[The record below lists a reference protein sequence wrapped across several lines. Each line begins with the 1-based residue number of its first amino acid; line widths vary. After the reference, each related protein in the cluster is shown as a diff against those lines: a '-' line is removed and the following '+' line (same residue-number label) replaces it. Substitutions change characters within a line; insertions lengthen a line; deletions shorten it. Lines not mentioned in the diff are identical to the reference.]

1 MNDGPGAKTISLFD
15 PVAER
20 VRRALGALVVE
31 LSGVKKELPLGAV
44 EISAKVADRI
54 AEVELTQKFRNTF
67 SDHME
72 AVYIFP
78 LAASAVVK
86 SFEMK
91 IGDRTVV
98 GAVKER
104 QEARQEYRAA
114 LEAGK
119 QTAMVEQERDDVFTM
134 QVGNIKPGEEITVVL
149 SYCERLAFFEDG
161 SSEIRLPLVVAP
173 RYIAGTPLDTQQ
185 SGPGVDGDTDKVKD
199 ASRISPPRLLPGA
212 KDNLDLKITVEIEKG
227 LTDNKKFEISNI
239 SSSQHVIDTELSNGN
254 LKVELSQ
261 AEELMNRDFV
271 LKWTIAGETVK
282 PSFITYTDQQG
293 ESYCMLSLFSPKQE
307 KFLGVPRDII
317 FVIDRSGSMEGL
329 KIASAARSCSIL
341 LDTLGPRD
349 RFAILAFDTINEWM
363 HTGALK
369 GESDPRFLNADE
381 AGIEKGKD
389 YLRTVTARGGTEL
402 ENALYESLSSLNSR
416 TNKDAS
422 GILVILTDGEIGDE
436 SGVLKC
442 LQNDLQSSRLF
453 AIGVDSAVNAGLLTR
468 MAALGG
474 GTAALVAPGAK
485 LEKALSQIGREIG
498 VPLVTD
504 LRIESIEGDVI
515 AQTIT
520 PAMFPDLFRGRAVT
534 TFFKMKP
541 AVSGK
546 GKRKIRVSGLRADG
560 KQFVEELSEKQ
571 ISLSALAP
579 LYAKSRIRDLED
591 AFREDRNRDNAKKQ
605 MIELSIQHQILCRFT
620 AYLAIADG
628 EVVNKDGALRTVVQ
642 PVQMPMAWGAAPGS
656 SVGGGFYGSAKAG
669 VGYPLSSSFGAQGAV
684 GAFDELG
691 QDDTFGAWT
700 PPSQA
705 SGLPPAAPP
714 PMPASPQ
721 QNNQWGSPISSRSR
735 EFKTGNLRADSHRE
749 RDAESA
755 QKDKAV
761 VAATRHLLK
770 LFDEIEEKF
779 NSGQLLDWEILDSA
793 RMTCMTILQ
802 MSTYATRA
810 AVLQQF
816 IRKEAIEIIAAIKAD
831 GLTKEHVE
839 TYLKIREALK
849 QCLDDIG
856 SGREP
861 AVTLGAPFWEDSI

>member
-1 MNDGPGAKTISLFD
+1 MNDGPGAKTIPLFD

-31 LSGVKKELPLGAV
+31 LSGAKKELPLGAV
-44 EISAKVADRI
+44 EIFAKVADRI
-54 AEVELTQKFRNTF
+54 AEVQLTQKFRNTF

-78 LAASAVVK
+78 LAASSVVK

-98 GAVKER
+98 GVVKER

-119 QTAMVEQERDDVFTM
+119 QTAMMEQERDDVFTM

-173 RYIAGTPLDTQQ
+173 RYIAGTPVNSQH
-185 SGPGVDGDTDKVKD
+185 SGHGVECDTDKVKD

-227 LTDNKKFEISNI
+227 LTDNKNFEISNI
-239 SSSQHVIDTELSNGN
+239 VSSQHVIDTELSNGN
-254 LKVELSQ
+254 LKVELAQ

-282 PSFITYTDQQG
+282 PSFLTYTDDKG
-293 ESYCMLSLFSPKQE
+293 ESYCLLSMFSPKQE
-307 KFLGVPRDII
+307 KFLGVPRDVI
-317 FVIDRSGSMEGL
+317 FVVDRSGSMEGL
-329 KIASAARSCSIL
+329 KMASAAKSCSIL

-349 RFAILAFDTINEWM
+349 RFAILSFDTENEWM
-363 HTGALK
+363 RVGVAN
-369 GESDPRFLNADE
+369 GDPDTKFLVADE

-389 YLRTVTARGGTEL
+389 YLRTISARGGTNL
-402 ENALYESLSSLNSR
+402 EGAIRETLSDLDNR
-416 TNKDAS
+416 RNKDAS
-422 GILVILTDGEIGDE
+422 GIVVVLTDGEIGDE

-442 LQNDLQSSRLF
+442 LQKDLQSSRLF
-453 AIGVDSAVNAGLLTR
+453 AIGVDSAVNSGLLTR

-498 VPLVTD
+498 VPLLTD
-504 LRIESIEGDVI
+504 LKIESVNGEVI
-515 AQTIT
+515 PETTT
-520 PAMFPDLFRGRAVT
+520 PENLPDLFRGRAIT
-534 TFFKMKP
+534 CFFKMK
-541 AVSGK
+541 AVNTGG
-546 GKRKIRVSGLRADG
+546 GKRKIRVSGVRADG
-560 KQFVEELSEKQ
+560 KQYVDELVEKQ
-571 ISLSALAP
+571 ISLGALAP

-591 AFREDRNRDNAKKQ
+591 AFREDRNRDQAKKQ

-642 PVQMPMAWGAAPGS
+642 PVPMPMAWGAAPGAS
-656 SVGGGFYGSAKAG
+656 IGGGFYGSARRGINNLAIG
-669 VGYPLSSSFGAQGAV
+669 SQSATGNLSSGS
-684 GAFDELG
+684 
-691 QDDTFGAWT
+691 DTWGGGT
-700 PPSQA
+700 PVPPLPPS
-705 SGLPPAAPP
+705 SGLPPSAPP
-714 PMPASPQ
+714 PMPAAHQ
-721 QNNQWGSPISSRSR
+721 QSIQWGFPISSRSS
-735 EFKTGNLRADSHRE
+735 ESKAENLRADSSNA
-749 RDAESA
+749 RDADSA

-779 NSGQLLDWEILDSA
+779 NSQQVIDWEILDSA
-793 RMTCMTILQ
+793 RQTCMTILQ
-802 MSTYATRA
+802 MSTHATRA
-810 AVLQQF
+810 AILQQF
-816 IRKEAIEIIAAIKAD
+816 VRKEAIEIIAAIKAD

-839 TYLKIREALK
+839 SYLKIREALK
-849 QCLDDIG
+849 LCLDDIA

-861 AVTLGAPFWEDSI
+861 AVTLGAPFWEDTI